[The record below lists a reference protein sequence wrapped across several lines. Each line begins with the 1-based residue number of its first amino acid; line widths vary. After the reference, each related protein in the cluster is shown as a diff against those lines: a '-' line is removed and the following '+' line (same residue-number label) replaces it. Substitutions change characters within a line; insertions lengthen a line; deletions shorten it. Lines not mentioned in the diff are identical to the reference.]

1 MELKELTALTR
12 GGNWSIV
19 KHDEMV
25 SFGKDDFELYQ
36 AHPEISQLMACNP
49 EYNYYLSILRDL
61 SSVSYSKAYGM
72 ALNRMLQERHFEGDA
87 QDVTMQI
94 LHESGYFKYEKKRIK

>member
-1 MELKELTALTR
+1 
-12 GGNWSIV
+12 
-19 KHDEMV
+19 
-25 SFGKDDFELYQ
+25 
-36 AHPEISQLMACNP
+36 
-49 EYNYYLSILRDL
+49 
-61 SSVSYSKAYGM
+61 M